1 MELIDFTMAENFVPQ
16 DPKLSH
22 YCTFR
27 LILQSTF
34 LCVLKRLTG
43 TGFHEIQPYLMCKIS
58 IISNNI
64 YHN

>member
-1 MELIDFTMAENFVPQ
+1 MELMDSTMTENVVPQ

-22 YCTFR
+22 YGTFR

-43 TGFHEIQPYLMCKIS
+43 TGFHETQLYLLCNNKYCCK
-58 IISNNI
+58 
-64 YHN
+64 